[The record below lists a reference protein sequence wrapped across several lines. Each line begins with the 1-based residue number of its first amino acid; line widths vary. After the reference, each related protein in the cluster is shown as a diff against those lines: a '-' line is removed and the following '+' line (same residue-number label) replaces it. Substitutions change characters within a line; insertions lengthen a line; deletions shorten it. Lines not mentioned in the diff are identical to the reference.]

1 MSFFVISDGKS
12 FQSFQTAQD
21 HKRVG
26 EGDVGKNTGGMGAYC
41 PSNLINKKLEKKI
54 INRIIKPTFKA
65 LKDLGDNY
73 SGFLYA
79 GLMIKE
85 NEPYLIEY
93 NIRMGDP
100 ECQVIMPRL
109 KSDIVKIFSNVT
121 LNKLSSTK
129 IEWKNK
135 KCMTVVLCA
144 KGYPGKYQ
152 KNIKIKNINEINLS
166 KYDFIYH
173 AGTKFLDNVLVSN
186 GGRILNITSLGSN
199 FLKIRSKIL
208 SFIKKLDLKGS
219 FCRKDIGWKVI
230 KK

>member
-1 MSFFVISDGKS
+1 
-12 FQSFQTAQD
+12 
-21 HKRVG
+21 
-26 EGDVGKNTGGMGAYC
+26 MGAYS
-41 PSNLINKKLEKKI
+41 PAPLITKSLEKKI
-54 INRIIKPTFKA
+54 ISKIIKPTLEA
-65 LKDLGDNY
+65 LKRKKKSY
-73 SGFLYA
+73 TGFLYA